1 MKIRFEK
8 KDLPRQTSD
17 PGPDPLSRFANHGI
31 RGIHGK
37 GAQILM
43 GLHSACSVCS
53 PAVATCHR
61 SHLSPDGGS
70 FTRHA
75 PPLGSGWL
83 RFGSGWLRLG
93 SGWLR
98 FGNQPGWAKPWI
110 VHGWQIKTADL
121 REINGEAITSLK
133 FHKCARPITFICVQ
147 RIEFDREMQVRFVRT
162 NEGCLTFRSR
172 SP

>member
-1 MKIRFEK
+1 MMRFEK

-31 RGIHGK
+31 LGIHGK
-37 GAQILM
+37 RAQILV
-43 GLHSACSVCS
+43 GSVSVCSVCS
-53 PAVATCHR
+53 PAVATCRR

-83 RFGSGWLRLG
+83 RFD

-98 FGNQPGWAKPWI
+98 FDNQPGRGKAWI

-121 REINGEAITSLK
+121 REINGEAITSRK
-133 FHKCARPITFICVQ
+133 FHKCARPITFICVK
-147 RIEFDREMQVRFVRT
+147 RIDFDREMKVRFVRT
-162 NEGCLTFRSR
+162 HEGCLTFRSKN
-172 SP
+172 P